1 MFYLHSKGYLI
12 GKILDSNKKK
22 ENRFQI
28 KICVTLD
35 ERQKILFISTFDRCN
50 LFPYISYNENEVDKK
65 MISLIGTEKKF
76 LISVKKVN
84 EKLFFN
90 VLSIFNF
97 DNKI

>member
-35 ERQKILFISTFDRCN
+35 ERQFVSTFDRCN
-50 LFPYISYNENEVDKK
+50 LFPYISNNENEVD
-65 MISLIGTEKKF
+65 
-76 LISVKKVN
+76 
-84 EKLFFN
+84 
-90 VLSIFNF
+90 
-97 DNKI
+97 